1 MNFQPL
7 LSKWEGQVSS
17 LVLVGP
23 RQELSEAASLAQIYK
38 WVKTE
43 QMCKVRRE
51 MAMGQVP
58 SMGEENPA
66 GLRETD
72 CEIQRL
78 KGSCG
83 ERENS
88 S

>member
-1 MNFQPL
+1 M
-7 LSKWEGQVSS
+7 SS
-17 LVLVGP
+17 FAHVGP

-51 MAMGQVP
+51 MAMSQVP
-58 SMGEENPA
+58 STGEENPA
-66 GLRETD
+66 GLREAD
-72 CEIQRL
+72 CETQRL